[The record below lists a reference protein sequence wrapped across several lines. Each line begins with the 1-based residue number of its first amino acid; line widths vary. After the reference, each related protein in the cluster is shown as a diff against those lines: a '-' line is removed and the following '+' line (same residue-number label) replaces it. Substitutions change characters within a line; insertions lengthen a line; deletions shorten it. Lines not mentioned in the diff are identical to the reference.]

1 MSDLSGAAEVQAH
14 LQIRGRVQGVYFR
27 GRLRD
32 QAQMRGVYG
41 WVRNMPD
48 GSVEALLQGPK
59 DHVDA
64 VVAWA
69 RHGPRGAIVES
80 VMVEWEPVEQKLPTF
95 DIRG

>member
-1 MSDLSGAAEVQAH
+1 MSDLTDSAEVQAH
-14 LQIRGRVQGVYFR
+14 VHIHGRVQGVYFR
-27 GRLRD
+27 GRLRE
-32 QAQMRGVYG
+32 QAQMRGVQG

-69 RHGPRGAIVES
+69 HHGPRGAIVES
-80 VMVEWEPVEQKLPTF
+80 VKVNWEPLERKLPTF
-95 DIRG
+95 EIRG